1 MLQSKFF
8 KFLMVYFIKK
18 NFIYHIINQYNY
30 RSIEQATLIC
40 KEMGNLTEVSKLAH
54 SACSL
59 YLMHGSPESGATVL
73 DKGGKMI
80 EATQPQEA
88 LDLFKRAASIVMV
101 IFVIYF

>member
-1 MLQSKFF
+1 
-8 KFLMVYFIKK
+8 
-18 NFIYHIINQYNY
+18 
-30 RSIEQATLIC
+30 
-40 KEMGNLTEVSKLAH
+40 MGNLTEVSKLAH

-73 DKGGKMI
+73 DKVGKMI

-101 IFVIYF
+101 KYNLFLINNNKNWKLY